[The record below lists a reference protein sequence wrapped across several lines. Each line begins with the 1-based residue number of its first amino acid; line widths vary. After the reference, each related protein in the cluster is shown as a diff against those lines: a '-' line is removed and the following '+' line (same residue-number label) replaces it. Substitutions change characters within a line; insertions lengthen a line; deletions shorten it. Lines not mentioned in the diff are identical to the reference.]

1 MSEPAASPSSSDD
14 LLAAFLARHAEPTD
28 GEIEA
33 LCEAHPERAAELR
46 SVLAAHLEVQA
57 GLPST
62 LSARSRARLHG
73 DRGDGDTARRDSS
86 FEAGRTVG
94 DFVLV
99 RLLGRGGM
107 GEVWEAEEQSLRR
120 KVALKLLLPGRVSE
134 KAIDF
139 FAREA
144 RAGGKL
150 THPGI
155 VAVHGSGEIDG
166 VHWIAMDLVE
176 DGASLADFLEEV
188 RGEAELPKD
197 YYGQVADLM
206 AKVADAM
213 EVAHGAGVIHRDLKP
228 ANILISPDDTPKVG
242 DFGLARVESE
252 HGLSQTG
259 DFAGTYYYMS
269 PEQVMAKRMGIDHRT
284 DVFSLGVVLYE
295 LLSLQRP
302 FEGDTTHQIAQK
314 VVMVDPAD
322 PRTLRSRVPDDLAVI
337 CAKTIEKNPD
347 HRYSTMTELA
357 ADIRR
362 HMAHEP
368 ILARPPTLVVRTTKW
383 VRRNP
388 TKSVAGALASVALVA
403 ISTLAWQL
411 SQEKEKLAETNQQL
425 QTKTEEAEHN
435 ADLATDRADELV
447 VTNEELRVQR
457 QEAEDARVEAASE
470 RDKARRRAE
479 ELGQVT
485 AFQAGQLGGVDS
497 VEMGLAIRARVLAE
511 ARSAGERAGRGEVD
525 LDEERAVLKELLA
538 GADFTGLALAVLEA
552 EVFGEALRE
561 LEGFENQPLVQAVLL
576 QSVAATMKDLGL
588 LAGALEPQERALEI
602 RRELLGEEHIDTL
615 ESTKTLGT
623 LLSAMGRFEHAEGVL
638 RELLETE
645 RRVLGDEHLATL
657 ITLNALGGVLHMT
670 GELDAAEA
678 LFGEVEEVGRRTLG
692 AEHVTTLNAINNLGI
707 LHHEGDRLDA
717 AEPLYREAL
726 EISRRV
732 SGDHGGDTL
741 SSLNNLASLLAA
753 RGELDE
759 ALPLLN
765 EVVAGQRR
773 LLGDDHPTTL
783 NSINNLADLLKD
795 LGRMEEAERLFREG
809 LDASRRT
816 LGEAHWGTQALMNN
830 LAALLSTA
838 GRHAEAEP
846 LFVRGLEASRRSL
859 GEDHPRT
866 LAMQGSLGICY
877 QNLGRLADAERAMRA
892 WLDGARGTL
901 PPRHPD
907 LLVPLSWLGRLL
919 EQRGDLSGA
928 EPLHREALEIRRASL
943 GPEHLETLGSL
954 TVLGG
959 LLSRLGEWEEAR
971 VVLERACD
979 GLGRTV
985 GHDHPSTVRA
995 RQHLA
1000 EAEAG
1005 LATSRGG
1012 GG

>member
-1 MSEPAASPSSSDD
+1 MSDPGGGRSTAEEV
-14 LLAAFLARHAEPTD
+14 LAAFLDEHAEPSAA
-28 GEIEA
+28 EVEA
-33 LCEAHPERAAELR
+33 LCAEHPEHASALR
-46 SVLAAHLEVQA
+46 LLLAAHRDVQA
-57 GLPST
+57 GLPDT
-62 LSARSRARLHG
+62 LTAEERAQQQKSREV
-73 DRGDGDTARRDSS
+73 DTGTGGS

-94 DFVLV
+94 DFLLV

-206 AKVADAM
+206 AEVADAM

-368 ILARPPTLVVRTTKW
+368 ILARPPTLVVRATKW

-388 TKSVAGALASVALVA
+388 TKSVAGAVASVALVA

-470 RDKARRRAE
+470 RDLATQRAE
-479 ELGQVT
+479 ELQQVSD
-485 AFQAGQLGGVDS
+485 FQAGQLSGVDAQA
-497 VEMGLAIRARVLAE
+497 MGLTIRAMVLE
-511 ARSAGERAGRGEVD
+511 RSRAAGERAGRAPEE
-525 LDEERAVLKELLA
+525 LAEERAALEELLA
-538 GADFTGLALAVLEA
+538 GADFTGLALGVLDQ
-552 EVFGEALRE
+552 EVFEGALRE
-561 LEGFENQPLVQAVLL
+561 LEGFGNQPLVQAQLL
-576 QSVAATMKDLGL
+576 QVVGDTLRELGL
-588 LAGALEPQERALEI
+588 LDRAAYPTEQALHI
-602 RRELLGEEHIDTL
+602 RRIEAGNEHPDTW
-615 ESTKTLGT
+615 T
-623 LLSAMGRFEHAEGVL
+623 
-638 RELLETE
+638 
-645 RRVLGDEHLATL
+645 
-657 ITLNALGGVLHMT
+657 
-670 GELDAAEA
+670 
-678 LFGEVEEVGRRTLG
+678 
-692 AEHVTTLNAINNLGI
+692 
-707 LHHEGDRLDA
+707 
-717 AEPLYREAL
+717 
-726 EISRRV
+726 
-732 SGDHGGDTL
+732 
-741 SSLNNLASLLAA
+741 
-753 RGELDE
+753 
-759 ALPLLN
+759 
-765 EVVAGQRR
+765 
-773 LLGDDHPTTL
+773 
-783 NSINNLADLLKD
+783 SINSLGLL
-795 LGRMEEAERLFREG
+795 L
-809 LDASRRT
+809 LD
-816 LGEAHWGTQALMNN
+816 Q
-830 LAALLSTA
+830 

-846 LFVRGLEASRRSL
+846 LL
-859 GEDHPRT
+859 
-866 LAMQGSLGICY
+866 
-877 QNLGRLADAERAMRA
+877 
-892 WLDGARGTL
+892 
-901 PPRHPD
+901 
-907 LLVPLSWLGRLL
+907 
-919 EQRGDLSGA
+919 
-928 EPLHREALEIRRASL
+928 REALEGRRR
-943 GPEHLETLGSL
+943 TLG
-954 TVLGG
+954 
-959 LLSRLGEWEEAR
+959 
-971 VVLERACD
+971 
-979 GLGRTV
+979 
-985 GHDHPSTVRA
+985 
-995 RQHLA
+995 
-1000 EAEAG
+1000 
-1005 LATSRGG
+1005 
-1012 GG
+1012 